1 MLILINHYNLP
12 ESLEDG
18 LLNHFGNVFK
28 QNFLIDSKQKNVKP
42 AYGTIPHNVGTK
54 PRYKA
59 FTPPSY

>member
-1 MLILINHYNLP
+1 MGSQNLP
-12 ESLEDG
+12 ESLVEG
-18 LLNHFGNVFK
+18 LLSHIGNVFK
-28 QNFLIDSKQKNVKP
+28 QKCLIDSKQKNVKP